1 MFLLVH
7 LNHLFF
13 SLSDVESNFVFRRRE
28 LKVNK
33 ESETAAGAS
42 SSSLSPTKAV
52 KEKKKNG
59 KKEKQDAGSLVVPK
73 SRGKPLEAQRRSDDF
88 EAFAAVPTTST
99 PAPLPATTA
108 LIAAPW
114 SAASASVAPLS
125 ALTAAGL
132 VAAGLAPGGGGGGG
146 GGGGFFGPSWPDIA
160 RDETEEMAK
169 KVLEG
174 EETILKLILI
184 NPSKFYFI
192 FSRYRELRQPPH
204 DFRS

>member
-1 MFLLVH
+1 MKCVFLLLH

-33 ESETAAGAS
+33 ESEAAAGAS

-52 KEKKKNG
+52 KEKKNND

-114 SAASASVAPLS
+114 SAAASSAAPLS

-174 EETILKLILI
+174 KEAILKMILI
-184 NPSKFYFI
+184 NSFKFCF
-192 FSRYRELRQPPH
+192 FFQESRT
-204 DFRS
+204 SATAS